1 MPQFIY
7 KNNIIEYT
15 LSRNAKKNVNFRI
28 KSTGEVCISAPRRV
42 TKLELEKIIYEKADW
57 ILSNKEKMS
66 TKKQNTIDKD
76 IKNGSQIFINGK
88 NYIIKIITGN
98 FNHVYMHDTILTIQI
113 KENYITSQE
122 YINNYFENWQ
132 KGKMYITSD
141 KLIDIYL
148 SKLNKYNLTKPELS
162 IRTMTSR
169 WGSCIPSKNKI
180 TINKNL
186 IYPPEECLE
195 YVILH
200 ELSHLIEANHSK
212 SFYNIISN
220 IMPDWKERK
229 KILNNF

>member
-42 TKLELEKIIYEKADW
+42 TKSELEKMIYEKADW

-88 NYIIKIITGN
+88 NYIIKIIIGN

-132 KGKMYITSD
+132 KEKMYITSD

-148 SKLNKYNLTKPELS
+148 AKLNKYNLTKPELS

-220 IMPDWKERK
+220 IMPNWKERK